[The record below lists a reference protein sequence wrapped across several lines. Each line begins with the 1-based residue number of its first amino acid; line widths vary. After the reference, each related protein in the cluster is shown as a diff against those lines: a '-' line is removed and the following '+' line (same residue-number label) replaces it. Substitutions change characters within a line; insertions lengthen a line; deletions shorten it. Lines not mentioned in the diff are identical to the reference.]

1 VNGHTLPTQEDMCVK
16 FHEVSGWDAF
26 RNVVALTGSIT
37 TIPNLHKWG
46 HFSTRYPRSQRCR
59 VDDAENNRD
68 AEASQA
74 AQLKPPDVVRF
85 DDTQGMLRQDMDK
98 LVSRIKACFTH
109 EKLNLKVGSSNIT
122 LKAEDFS
129 CFALGKD
136 ETPTAAHWLE
146 DTFVVLLMKYLLT
159 TDSEMKDNVVLFDN
173 LFAVK
178 LREAS
183 RTEIPWSK
191 DTRHTEMKHKV
202 SPFNRKR
209 M

>member
-1 VNGHTLPTQEDMCVK
+1 
-16 FHEVSGWDAF
+16 
-26 RNVVALTGSIT
+26 
-37 TIPNLHKWG
+37 
-46 HFSTRYPRSQRCR
+46 
-59 VDDAENNRD
+59 
-68 AEASQA
+68 
-74 AQLKPPDVVRF
+74 
-85 DDTQGMLRQDMDK
+85 MDK

-109 EKLNLKVGSSNIT
+109 EELKLKVGSSNIT
-122 LKAEDFS
+122 FKAEDFN

-136 ETPTAAHWLE
+136 QTPTAAHWLE
-146 DTFVVLLMKYLLT
+146 DPFVALLMKYLLT
-159 TDSEMKDNVVLFDN
+159 TDPEMQNNVVLFDN